1 MTHIS
6 GFLVKKAN
14 DLTIARYS
22 MTVNEQ
28 RLLLACIS
36 QIPVDAPIT
45 SEFEFVL
52 TIEQAQ
58 DLFYSESSK
67 KNIYRDMREAV
78 AALYE
83 RDVKIPLQ
91 NGDVLQTR
99 FVSSIVWVADKN
111 TIKVNF
117 APKILPYLTMLKSN
131 FTRYR
136 LGCVVQ
142 LTSFYAVRIYE
153 LIVNWW
159 QNGQCFKKQIE
170 IEELKQILDIE
181 EKYTQFGEFK
191 KSVIERAISQINEST
206 DFQVKVEF
214 KKLKRSFKWI
224 TFTWSRKE
232 EAIQAE
238 KAKKETAERNRIA
251 KQNREYAEQKAAE
264 QSAAEEQKRANELA
278 EQQRQEQERAERQ
291 AKKENALK
299 LWQSL
304 NDEQREQVKERALK
318 TVINGLSKSM
328 QRSFD
333 KNNTDDLIGDRF
345 FTAFQAALQPFDV
358 VAQTTGHTEKQTEDV
373 APSDLINRDLFC

>member
-36 QIPVDAPIT
+36 QIPVDAQIT

-278 EQQRQEQERAERQ
+278 EQQRQEQERAEQQ
-291 AKKENALK
+291 AMKENALR

-304 NDEQREQVKERALK
+304 NEEQREQVKERALK
-318 TVINGLSKSM
+318 TVHPFLLNAMQICFDENKINQL
-328 QRSFD
+328 
-333 KNNTDDLIGDRF
+333 TVRF
-345 FTAFQAALQPFDV
+345 FEEFQAALQPFDV

>member
-1 MTHIS
+1 MAQVS
-6 GFLVKKAN
+6 KFLVKKAN
-14 DLTIARYS
+14 DLTIAQYS

-36 QIPVDAPIT
+36 QIPIDEPIT

-52 TIEQAQ
+52 TTEQAQ
-58 DLFYSESSK
+58 ELFYTEK
-67 KNIYRDMREAV
+67 GKHNIYRDMREAV

-117 APKILPYLTMLKSN
+117 APRIIRYLTMLKGN

-136 LGCVVQ
+136 LGNVVQ

-153 LIVNWW
+153 LLVNWW

-170 IEELKQILDIE
+170 IDELKQILDIE
-181 EKYTQFGEFK
+181 EKYTQIGEFK
-191 KSVIERAISQINEST
+191 KFVIERAISQINEST
-206 DFQVKVEF
+206 DFQVKAEF

-238 KAKKETAERNRIA
+238 KAKKETAERNRTA

-264 QSAAEEQKRANELA
+264 QRAAEEQKRAVETARYTLDG
-278 EQQRQEQERAERQ
+278 RRIQ
-291 AKKENALK
+291 APQKGVNLVKYSDGRVRKEIVT
-299 LWQSL
+299 
-304 NDEQREQVKERALK
+304 R
-318 TVINGLSKSM
+318 
-328 QRSFD
+328 
-333 KNNTDDLIGDRF
+333 
-345 FTAFQAALQPFDV
+345 
-358 VAQTTGHTEKQTEDV
+358 
-373 APSDLINRDLFC
+373 